1 MVVLIDR
8 EYNKRWEF
16 YMILH
21 CMKKS
26 TWNERKTKEYW
37 GQRNIDAEGFLH
49 CSTVEY
55 FWRVAPNFD
64 EVEDELVIVCLDE
77 EKIKSEVRYEDGDNC
92 GRAYPHVYGLIN
104 NSAVIKVLPFLRD
117 ENGKYVKNNEFAEYE
132 DR

>member
-1 MVVLIDR
+1 
-8 EYNKRWEF
+8 
-16 YMILH
+16 MILH

-26 TWNERKTKEYW
+26 TWEDRKTKAYW

-64 EVEDELVIVCLDE
+64 NIEDELVLVCLDE
-77 EKIKSEVRYEDGDNC
+77 DKIESEVRYEDGDNC

-104 NSAVIKVLPFLRD
+104 NSAVIMVLPFLRD
-117 ENGKYVKNNEFAEYE
+117 ENGKYIKNIEFDEYK